1 MAKKQKEKLFE
12 EVQFQD
18 VERAKREVTLAK
30 INQIRILA
38 LLLTLAFTLSLTA
51 CRKSD
56 TSSDNSSVSSVLS
69 QTDPSETEIST
80 VQSSESVT
88 ESETESETES
98 KSENNSS
105 NTSSDK
111 KAVSSKT
118 TTQTHN
124 SSSQPQSTNQAQN
137 SSSQPQSTSQGQSSS
152 SQSQPTQPA
161 KLNPKTDFKIG
172 RYRAIILDD
181 NNQIC
186 YRIDM
191 DFQKGEQYNGY
202 VTYYVDRFFTKEL
215 CQQNGLTTNENT
227 SKVVLNGI
235 TYYGFEEIYD
245 MINGIFEMTDTLVK
259 VDNQEG
265 KLDNL
270 SLNADGTLVLET
282 NGGVINAKIGTI
294 FTFVQ

>member
-1 MAKKQKEKLFE
+1 MKKL
-12 EVQFQD
+12 
-18 VERAKREVTLAK
+18 
-30 INQIRILA
+30 LA

-69 QTDPSETEIST
+69 QTDPSETVIST
-80 VQSSESVT
+80 EQSSESV
-88 ESETESETES
+88 TESETES

-111 KAVSSKT
+111 KTVSSKT

-152 SQSQPTQPA
+152 SQPQSTSQGQSSSSQSQPTQPA

-172 RYRAIILDD
+172 IYRAIILDN

-215 CQQNGLTTNENT
+215 CQQNGLTPNENS

-235 TYYGFEEIYD
+235 TYYEFEEMYD